1 MQRLAA
7 SLCVACCV
15 AQTQNPACER
25 AAAATGGLIAWNA
38 TAKRCEPD
46 VCDGSPEGILD
57 FFATPPPPAEGQHYV
72 KKLGAGFCDHVQ
84 TESAYARWR
93 PGFVPSRLACGQ
105 RLFDAPA
112 ARSCLAKKRVVFL
125 GDSTLTEVVHGL
137 VMTLFGDGTQC
148 GRRLAVETR
157 QKKKPTRREKRK
169 HRDNAGKHRD
179 DARPANPQQCGSAA
193 SYLKRLASVM
203 KLKHTAPYHS
213 KPLAFDRVTVKF
225 EGAGPYGAKNKCA
238 RPAENRRFSAK
249 FGDVLLQHRWTGAT
263 NPCNRPGGEG
273 LSALVDGKL
282 GAADLF
288 LDNANKIDAV
298 VVASGVHDLHLG
310 PWDATA
316 KSAKIA
322 PRRRVLAVL
331 ARRRRVE
338 DDDAPRAGPLGDVAQ
353 LRRVGRDGVV
363 ELARR
368 RRGDDGA
375 ARREAVERRRER
387 GAVAAVAVAGAERRE
402 SRGVGRRERR
412 FVHRVRGAGR
422 REEDDARAAPR
433 EERLRE
439 AGRAPGR
446 AVGDVVHEGAR
457 GRALHLVVDELAPA
471 GVNVFL
477 PDRVRDLLDDAVA
490 EEVEPLAPQQPAG
503 VLREAR
509 RVPADRRRPGALLAV
524 ADVVDLAALQMVR
537 LVDAG
542 LERRRAPG
550 AAAGKAHV
558 HDGGARQRGD
568 GEQRA
573 HHHSSLE
580 RCAKCGLHH
589 CS

>member
-1 MQRLAA
+1 MRRLAA

-148 GRRLAVETR
+148 GRRLALETR

-179 DARPANPQQCGSAA
+179 DARPANPRQCGSAA

-203 KLKHTAPYHS
+203 KLKHSAPYHS

-273 LSALVDGKL
+273 LTALVDGKL
-282 GAADLF
+282 GAVDLF
-288 LDNANKIDAV
+288 LDRPDTIAFV

-316 KSAKIA
+316 KSAKIDKP
-322 PRRRVLAVL
+322 PRSRDDYAALVNRSFSRLEALGVPARRVVWLSNNRLGRCNDGGILGAY
-331 ARRRRVE
+331 
-338 DDDAPRAGPLGDVAQ
+338 DAAA
-353 LRRVGRDGVV
+353 
-363 ELARR
+363 EAE
-368 RRGDDGA
+368 A
-375 ARREAVERRRER
+375 ARRGAAFVDGSEVLERHFAQPFLATCCGDDLGIHRGVILKVSDPSKLLVASAFEIQSLLGALCGGAVGAAEEAATTEAALQSENARLRER
-387 GAVAAVAVAGAERRE
+387 LAAAE
-402 SRGVGRRERR
+402 
-412 FVHRVRGAGR
+412 
-422 REEDDARAAPR
+422 ARAAAA
-433 EERLRE
+433 E
-439 AGRAPGR
+439 AS
-446 AVGDVVHEGAR
+446 
-457 GRALHLVVDELAPA
+457 
-471 GVNVFL
+471 
-477 PDRVRDLLDDAVA
+477 
-490 EEVEPLAPQQPAG
+490 
-503 VLREAR
+503 
-509 RVPADRRRPGALLAV
+509 
-524 ADVVDLAALQMVR
+524 LAA
-537 LVDAG
+537 AT
-542 LERRRAPG
+542 
-550 AAAGKAHV
+550 
-558 HDGGARQRGD
+558 RGD
-568 GEQRA
+568 NATGRPP
-573 HHHSSLE
+573 
-580 RCAKCGLHH
+580 G
-589 CS
+589 